1 METTTQVHA
10 RLSTLPRAALGFFP
24 TPFHRAENLSRELGI
39 DLWIKRDD
47 LTGMSLFGGNK
58 VRKLEY
64 VLGEAR
70 ARGCD
75 TVVSYGAT
83 QSNCAMQVATA
94 CRRLGMRPILY
105 LVAIVEP
112 AELRANLLLDYVLDA
127 EVHLVPLN
135 GGTEEEAEEEAVR
148 LGRAHM
154 ARLEGEGHIC
164 CEVPMGA
171 AQPLGSAGFI
181 GGWAEL
187 LDQCRGQGIAPD
199 YLFLGT
205 GTGGTLAGLAA
216 GRKLMGGPEI
226 VAVNV
231 SPTDEGYPARTAALG
246 TRALRAIGS
255 DETLR
260 PEDFRT
266 DLGYY
271 GAGYEAP
278 APAATAAIRRLAR
291 TEGILVDPVYT
302 GKALSGLID
311 YAEQGK
317 IPRGS
322 TVVFWHTGG
331 ATALFAEPE
340 MVGPVAG
347 GRTL

>member
-1 METTTQVHA
+1 METTAQVHA
-10 RLSTLPRAALGFFP
+10 RLSALPRAALGFFP
-24 TPFHRAENLSRELGI
+24 TPFHRAENLSRELGV
-39 DLWIKRDD
+39 DLWLKRDD

-187 LDQCRGQGIAPD
+187 LVQCRGQ
-199 YLFLGT
+199 
-205 GTGGTLAGLAA
+205 
-216 GRKLMGGPEI
+216 
-226 VAVNV
+226 
-231 SPTDEGYPARTAALG
+231 GYPARTAALG

-340 MVGPVAG
+340 MVGPVAD
-347 GRTL
+347 GRAL